1 MHLASPIALDE
12 AENAVP
18 EAAAP
23 AE

>member
-12 AENAVP
+12 AENAIP